1 MILDQ
6 FEFNDAVPNGMFGF
20 APRLLIGAAILPR
33 AKAFGQ
39 DIGRSIYSVI
49 IHARLHG
56 MVARG
61 RSGHRR
67 IVVVVVVGRHGKASC
82 RRTTATGSHGSA
94 FFGFDHSIVGVQKTK
109 VVSISRGSTD
119 LSYSQ
124 NTATEERREFV
135 VVAKSKLQH
144 WSVAHTSYK
153 STSKMCTW
161 RLSLPCATIQPR
173 DLGVQVCRWRVFSS
187 VQYSQLQ
194 SRIVPARESDC
205 NKESM
210 ENDSTATPPPI
221 DNCPSQMKDACR

>member
-39 DIGRSIYSVI
+39 DIGRIIYSVI

-67 IVVVVVVGRHGKASC
+67 VVVVVVGRHGKASC

-94 FFGFDHSIVGVQKTK
+94 FFGFDHSIVGVEKTRLCQ
-109 VVSISRGSTD
+109 S
-119 LSYSQ
+119 LE
-124 NTATEERREFV
+124 A
-135 VVAKSKLQH
+135 AL
-144 WSVAHTSYK
+144 TS
-153 STSKMCTW
+153 
-161 RLSLPCATIQPR
+161 PIPR
-173 DLGVQVCRWRVFSS
+173 T
-187 VQYSQLQ
+187 LQ
-194 SRIVPARESDC
+194 SRNGGICCCCQEQTTTLVGCTHKLQEY
-205 NKESM
+205 
-210 ENDSTATPPPI
+210 
-221 DNCPSQMKDACR
+221 Q